1 MEGGLRATKN
11 PIPFRG
17 LGGGQVIARWGGEEF
32 LILCPETKLNE
43 VVSLAE
49 RIRTKIEKEV
59 FENGLNVT
67 VSIGVCE
74 MKDHETI
81 DDLLKEADD
90 NLYLAKQRGKNRVI
104 GR

>member
-1 MEGGLRATKN
+1 
-11 PIPFRG
+11 
-17 LGGGQVIARWGGEEF
+17 
-32 LILCPETKLNE
+32 
-43 VVSLAE
+43 
-49 RIRTKIEKEV
+49 
-59 FENGLNVT
+59 
-67 VSIGVCE
+67 